1 MEYDISEIGS
11 CVFEDK
17 IKEWDSP
24 WAIGILLKALKEAGY
39 NMKWVKRIDKGVF
52 EEKIKNWD
60 EREDVEKLLKVLED
74 VGYDV
79 RGLREIWNCRN
90 YG

>member
-1 MEYDISEIGS
+1 MIWNG
-11 CVFEDK
+11 
-17 IKEWDSP
+17 
-24 WAIGILLKALKEAGY
+24 LKELI
-39 NMKWVKRIDKGVF
+39 RGVF

-79 RGLREIWNCRN
+79 RGLRKIWNCRN